1 MADTFKILSQTMP
14 DDTSETLA
22 YTVPSQELGEVTSSA
37 ASGAYTVSYE
47 PKAVSRNVQT
57 IVTSIIICNHHSG
70 ALTYSIRLKEAA
82 ASGGDYADND
92 KEWLFKTTAITNANT
107 QILSLGL
114 GLSGGNLI
122 KVQSSLADK
131 LSFTIMGIEVT

>member
-57 IVTSIIICNHHSG
+57 IVTSIIITI
-70 ALTYSIRLKEAA
+70 ALYQQTQKTMLLK
-82 ASGGDYADND
+82 
-92 KEWLFKTTAITNANT
+92 
-107 QILSLGL
+107 Q
-114 GLSGGNLI
+114 
-122 KVQSSLADK
+122 
-131 LSFTIMGIEVT
+131 